1 MKNALE
7 LENGLLFF
15 GNQHET
21 VPTRLL
27 FDKYLT
33 SRAKIAWQLIKS
45 KAKEFQAGLFPS
57 YEVLAEL
64 LSDKSYA
71 GEKLSR
77 KLISQ
82 TLLLLR
88 LTRWLT
94 LCETARNEHGQVL
107 GNIYLLHDEPMP
119 VIDTIQLNDDYLR
132 LLEKSVKHKDPT
144 VSQVAT
150 DIIEKLMSDETQWH
164 YLSHIDWMR
173 ARYQEFK
180 QRRAAHQMTEQDD
193 HSEMNFAVK
202 TQERLL
208 SSNKELSPKTTEL
221 SKNPRSSKM
230 ELSLNSQSSNREL
243 RGKNEAKSLISGSVP
258 NGNSAFS
265 QYSTST
271 NIYIHKYC
279 TGNEQELEWPS
290 NVSFSPLEKQAIAKM
305 MKGLDLGVCTA
316 LLFEL
321 EQRVSKGEVKKA
333 QGYLMSLV
341 QRAKRDEFK
350 PYMYEQFLAKQ
361 SSQTQ
366 IGLTQPKSSELGN
379 NGTTLPARKMN
390 EAERLQ
396 RAEAIRQFRTALCR

>member
-1 MKNALE
+1 MTPTLPVE
-7 LENGLLFF
+7 SGLLFF

-33 SRAKIAWQLIKS
+33 ARAKLAWQLIKS

-57 YEVLAEL
+57 YEALSEL

-119 VIDTIQLNDDYLR
+119 VIDTIQLNDDYLK

-144 VSQVAT
+144 VRLVAT
-150 DIIEKLMSDETQWH
+150 DIIENLMSDETQWH

-173 ARYQEFK
+173 ARYKEYQ
-180 QRRAAHQMTEQDD
+180 QTRLANNTVNYAYSQMNLAE
-193 HSEMNFAVK
+193 K

-208 SSNKELSPKTTEL
+208 SSHMEL
-221 SKNPRSSKM
+221 SKNQLSSQM
-230 ELSLNSQSSNREL
+230 ELSQNSQSFHREL
-243 RGKNEAKSLISGSVP
+243 RGKNRANSLILDSVP
-258 NGNSAFS
+258 FGNF
-265 QYSTST
+265 
-271 NIYIHKYC
+271 
-279 TGNEQELEWPS
+279 
-290 NVSFSPLEKQAIAKM
+290 VSL
-305 MKGLDLGVCTA
+305 
-316 LLFEL
+316 
-321 EQRVSKGEVKKA
+321 
-333 QGYLMSLV
+333 
-341 QRAKRDEFK
+341 
-350 PYMYEQFLAKQ
+350 
-361 SSQTQ
+361 
-366 IGLTQPKSSELGN
+366 
-379 NGTTLPARKMN
+379 
-390 EAERLQ
+390 
-396 RAEAIRQFRTALCR
+396 

>member
-1 MKNALE
+1 MTPTLPVE
-7 LENGLLFF
+7 SGLLFF

-33 SRAKIAWQLIKS
+33 ARAKLAWQLIKS

-57 YEVLAEL
+57 YEALSEL

-119 VIDTIQLNDDYLR
+119 VIDTIQLNDDYLK

-144 VSQVAT
+144 VRLVAT
-150 DIIEKLMSDETQWH
+150 DIIENLMSDETQWH

-173 ARYQEFK
+173 ARYKEYQ
-180 QRRAAHQMTEQDD
+180 QTRLANNTVNYAYSQMNLAE
-193 HSEMNFAVK
+193 K

-208 SSNKELSPKTTEL
+208 SSHMEL
-221 SKNPRSSKM
+221 SKNQLSSQM
-230 ELSLNSQSSNREL
+230 ELSQNSQSFHREL
-243 RGKNEAKSLISGSVP
+243 RGKNRANSLILDSVP
-258 NGNSAFS
+258 FGNSVS
-265 QYSTST
+265 PQYSTST
-271 NIYIHKYC
+271 NICINKYC
-279 TGNEQELEWPS
+279 TGNVQELAWPEG
-290 NVSFSPLEKQAIAKM
+290 VSFSVLEKQVIAQTM
-305 MKGLDLGVCTA
+305 RGLDLGICKA
-316 LLFEL
+316 LFFEL
-321 EQRVSKGEVKKA
+321 EQRVLKGEVKKTK
-333 QGYLMSLV
+333 GYLMGLI
-341 QRAKRDEFK
+341 QRAQRGEFK
-350 PYMYEQFLAKQ
+350 PYLYEQFLAKQ

-366 IGLTQPKSSELGN
+366 IGLSQPKSTELVN
-379 NGTTLPARKMN
+379 NTSVNSSRKMS
-390 EAERLQ
+390 EEERLL
-396 RAEAIRQFRTALCR
+396 RAESIRQFRASLCR

>member
-1 MKNALE
+1 MTPTLPVE
-7 LENGLLFF
+7 SGLLFF

-33 SRAKIAWQLIKS
+33 SRAKLAWQLIKS

-57 YEVLAEL
+57 YEVLSEL

-119 VIDTIQLNDDYLR
+119 VIDTIQLNDDYLK

-144 VSQVAT
+144 VRQVAT
-150 DIIEKLMSDETQWH
+150 DIIENLMSDETQWH

-173 ARYQEFK
+173 ARYREYQ
-180 QRRAAHQMTEQDD
+180 QTRLANNTANYAYPQMYLAEK
-193 HSEMNFAVK
+193 A
-202 TQERLL
+202 QERLL
-208 SSNKELSPKTTEL
+208 SSHMELSEKTTEL
-221 SKNPRSSKM
+221 SKNQLSSKM
-230 ELSLNSQSSNREL
+230 ELSQNSQSSNREL
-243 RGKNEAKSLISGSVP
+243 RDKNRAKSLILDSVP
-258 NGNSAFS
+258 FGNSVS
-265 QYSTST
+265 PQYSTST
-271 NIYIHKYC
+271 NICINKYC
-279 TGNEQELEWPS
+279 TGNVQELVWPES
-290 NVSFSPLEKQAIAKM
+290 VSFSVLEKQAIAQT
-305 MKGLDLGVCTA
+305 MKGLDLGICKA
-316 LLFEL
+316 LFFEL
-321 EQRVSKGEVKKA
+321 EQRVLKGEVKKTK
-333 QGYLMSLV
+333 GYLMGLI
-341 QRAKRDEFK
+341 QRAQRGEFK
-350 PYMYEQFLAKQ
+350 PYLYEQFLAKQ

-366 IGLTQPKSSELGN
+366 IGLSQPKPTELVN
-379 NGTTLPARKMN
+379 NTAVNASRKMS
-390 EAERLQ
+390 EEERLL
-396 RAEAIRQFRTALCR
+396 RAESIRQFRASLCR